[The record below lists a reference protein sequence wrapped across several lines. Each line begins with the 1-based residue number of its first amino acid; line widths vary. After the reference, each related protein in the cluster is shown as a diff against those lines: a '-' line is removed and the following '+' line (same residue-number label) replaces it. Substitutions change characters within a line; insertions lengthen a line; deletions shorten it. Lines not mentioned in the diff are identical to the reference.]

1 MAFQDIK
8 GQLNAVNILQRFL
21 TADKS
26 DGGFLFLGPEG
37 VGKKLTAKIFAKALN
52 CLNLT
57 NDSCDTC
64 ISCRKIDKGIHPDVH
79 IYDFSDDE
87 IKIEQIRSLQEEIS
101 FKPYEGKKKVFIIN
115 NAHNL
120 NFISS
125 NAFLKTL
132 EEPPKD
138 TIIILITDK
147 QNLLLDTIIS
157 RCRRI
162 KFYGLSQEVME
173 KILQADGSLD
183 SNQLKFIS
191 FFSQG
196 RIGNAL
202 ALKGNDCFEE
212 KNKIIDAFFSK
223 HDFENKV
230 LFIKERQDLKFSINI
245 LLNFFR
251 DIYLLKTG
259 VSVDNLINIDRKEM
273 LLEYSSLYSYEK
285 LDEILNVLSDS
296 IVYIEQSVNIKLVLS
311 NIGVSLRYN

>member
-1 MAFQDIK
+1 MSFNSIQ
-8 GQLNAVNILQRFL
+8 GQPNAVSILQRFL
-21 TADKS
+21 SVDKS

-37 VGKKLTAKIFAKALN
+37 VGKKLTAKVFAKALN

-57 NDSCDTC
+57 NDSCDEC
-64 ISCRKIDKGIHPDVH
+64 ISCRKIDKDNHPDVH
-79 IYDFSDDE
+79 LYDFSDEE

-120 NFISS
+120 NYISA

-132 EEPPKD
+132 EEPPEN
-138 TIIILITDK
+138 TVIILITDK
-147 QNLLLDTIIS
+147 QNLLLDTIVS

-162 KFYGLSQEVME
+162 KFYGLSQEVIE
-173 KILQADGSLD
+173 KILQQDNSLD
-183 SNQLKFIS
+183 ANQLKFIS

-202 ALKGNDCFEE
+202 ALKENDCFEE

-223 HDFENKV
+223 RDFETQV
-230 LFIKERQDLKFSINI
+230 SFIKERQDLKFSINI

-251 DIYLLKTG
+251 DLYLLKTG

-296 IVYIEQSVNIKLVLS
+296 IIHIDQSVNMKLVLS
-311 NIGVSLRYN
+311 NIGVSLR